1 VLSNEEDKAVWALES
16 SGKFTTKS
24 PYRLIKHSGSVDL
37 RMIEVWGVKLPL
49 KIRIVLWMLWHD
61 RVLTGEQLKIRK
73 SKKSEKCKYCGEI
86 RN

>member
-1 VLSNEEDKAVWALES
+1 
-16 SGKFTTKS
+16 
-24 PYRLIKHSGSVDL
+24 
-37 RMIEVWGVKLPL
+37 MIEVWSVKLPL